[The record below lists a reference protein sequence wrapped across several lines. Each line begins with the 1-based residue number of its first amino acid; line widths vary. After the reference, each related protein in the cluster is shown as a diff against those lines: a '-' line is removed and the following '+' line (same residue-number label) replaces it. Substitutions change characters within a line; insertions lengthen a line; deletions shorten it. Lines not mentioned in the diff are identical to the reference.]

1 MSVKIYKNFLTKEE
15 CQELTRLAFQG
26 LADGWF
32 QKGYDKNLNATSKR
46 YTTRKVISDY
56 AYPEKILEINSRI
69 KEVIGLQN
77 KPIIAEHG
85 KDGIVISISF
95 EEGDVPSHKDP
106 RSQEG
111 LITYRCN
118 ILTQAAESGA
128 QLYVEEELV
137 EVEEGDLHC
146 YAVSE
151 LEHRVTA
158 IEGKTPR
165 VMFMFGAHLTEQELE
180 QINQ

>member
-15 CQELTRLAFQG
+15 CQELTNLAFQG
-26 LADGWF
+26 LKDGWF
-32 QKGYDKNLNATSKR
+32 QKGYDEGHKITSKR
-46 YTTRKVISDY
+46 YSNRMTMINHE
-56 AYPEKILEINSRI
+56 YPEKILEINRRI
-69 KEVIGLQN
+69 KETLGLQN
-77 KPIIAEHG
+77 KPIIADHG

-95 EEGDVPSHKDP
+95 EEGDVYSHKDP
-106 RSQEG
+106 RSNDG

-128 QLYVEEELV
+128 QLYVEEELI

-165 VMFMFGAHLTEQELE
+165 IMFMFGAHLTEQELE
-180 QINQ
+180 QITK